1 MSNTKLNNLF
11 QDIANSIREKSGTSD
26 KIKPINFP
34 TSIRNIPSSD
44 KSSLKNY
51 LDIKKSCYE
60 LFSQYSLATILTDD
74 ILKKL
79 INYDD
84 TSNVT
89 DMGYMFD
96 SCSSLTTIPQL
107 DTSNVTNMGHMFYS
121 CSSLTTIP
129 QLDTSNVSNMGS
141 MFENCTSLTTIP
153 QLDTSNV
160 TYMGYMFDSCSS
172 LTTIPQLDT
181 SNVTNMGHMFY
192 SCSSLTEINMINIGT
207 SLNIS
212 ATALEHD
219 ALVKL
224 IGNLKAVT
232 TTETLTM
239 GSTKLALLSDEEK
252 KVATDKGWVLA

>member
-44 KSSLKNY
+44 KTSLKNY

-60 LFSQYSLATILTDD
+60 LFSQNHFATTVTDD
-74 ILKKL
+74 ILKNF

-89 DMGYMFD
+89 DMGYMFR
-96 SCSSLTTIPQL
+96 
-107 DTSNVTNMGHMFYS
+107 
-121 CSSLTTIP
+121 
-129 QLDTSNVSNMGS
+129 
-141 MFENCTSLTTIP
+141 NCTSLTTIP

-160 TYMGYMFDSCSS
+160 TDMNYMFYSCTS

-181 SNVTNMGHMFY
+181 SKVINMSNTFY
-192 SCSSLTEINMINIGT
+192 SCTSLTEINMINIGT

-212 ATALEHD
+212 LTALKHD
-219 ALVKL
+219 AIVKL
-224 IGNLKAVT
+224 ISNLKTVT
-232 TTETLTM
+232 STRTLTM
-239 GSTKLALLSDEEK
+239 GPAKLALLSDEEK

>member
-121 CSSLTTIP
+121 CSSLT
-129 QLDTSNVSNMGS
+129 
-141 MFENCTSLTTIP
+141 
-153 QLDTSNV
+153 
-160 TYMGYMFDSCSS
+160 
-172 LTTIPQLDT
+172 
-181 SNVTNMGHMFY
+181 
-192 SCSSLTEINMINIGT
+192 EINMINIGT